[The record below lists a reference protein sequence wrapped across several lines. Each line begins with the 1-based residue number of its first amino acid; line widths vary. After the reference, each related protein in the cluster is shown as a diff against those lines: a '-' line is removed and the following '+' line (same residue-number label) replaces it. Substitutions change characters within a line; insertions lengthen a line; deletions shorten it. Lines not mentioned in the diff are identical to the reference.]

1 MSGSR
6 AEAIRSAFEGRI
18 LSGELRPGERLP
30 TEAAIMEVWGC
41 SRMTVSRALSALTTA
56 GLIERRKRAGTF
68 VARPRVHA
76 MVLEIPDLAADL
88 AAQGR
93 THAFA
98 LTSRRVEV
106 AEKAGRILHL
116 SGVHHADGAPLAV
129 EQRRINL
136 SAVPAAEH
144 VDFDSV
150 APGTWLLAAV
160 PWTEASTRIAA
171 AGASR
176 SEAAVLDLH
185 PGAPC
190 LTLERQTWRGAA
202 TVTWVRQVFP
212 ADRYDVTARFGPA

>member
-6 AEAIRSAFEGRI
+6 AEAIRTAYEGRI

-30 TEAAIMEVWGC
+30 TEAAIMTEWGC
-41 SRMTVSRALSALTTA
+41 SRMTVNRALSALATA

-93 THAFA
+93 AHAFA
-98 LTSRRVEV
+98 LTSRRVV
-106 AEKAGRILHL
+106 AEAGARTLHL
-116 SGVHHADGAPLAV
+116 SGLHRADGAPFAI
-129 EQRRINL
+129 EARRISL

-144 VDFDSV
+144 VDFTRI
-150 APGTWLLAAV
+150 APGTWLLQAV

-171 AGASR
+171 TGAAR
-176 SEAAVLDLH
+176 DEAAALDLD

-190 LTLERQTWRGAA
+190 LAIERQTWRGDAA
-202 TVTWVRQVFP
+202 VTWVRQVFP
-212 ADRYDVTARFGPA
+212 ADLYDVTARFGSG